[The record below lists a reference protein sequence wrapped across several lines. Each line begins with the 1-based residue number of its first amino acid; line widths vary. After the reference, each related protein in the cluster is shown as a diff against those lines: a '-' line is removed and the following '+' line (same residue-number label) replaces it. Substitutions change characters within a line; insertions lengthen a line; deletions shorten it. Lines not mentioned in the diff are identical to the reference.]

1 MDFNDN
7 AFAEFLQLDDV
18 KAEYVNTLEA
28 KDVIERSK
36 AKPEPEEEITDFDV
50 DDDFDGIDWEAALLN
65 KEFEDEETDEAED
78 DDQSKEKEASD
89 DSEVDGEEDNE
100 PEAVDVDLDTL
111 ITLPNGTSLTIEE
124 LQNGY
129 AEQTAVQEQRAQ
141 VMDMLSKFEAAKA
154 ESSKMMELSL
164 LECDKALQ
172 AYATVDLKRMI
183 KENPAEFAR
192 HHEYIEATKAK
203 RAELVQELQIQ
214 EERNKQAEY
223 EQYVQQC
230 TACRQVLEHDIPEW
244 SNELYQE
251 LMQFAVDSG
260 VSEEDIVKE
269 NRPSFFKMAYKAMKY
284 EKGESLAKK
293 AKVKR
298 VGAPSAVVSSSS
310 TKKSDSLKER
320 KLAAYKQGKLSNAD
334 VFSLIED

>member
-1 MDFNDN
+1 MATFDEN

-18 KAEYVNTLEA
+18 KTEYTNTPEA

-36 AKPEPEEEITDFDV
+36 VKPEPEEEITDFDI
-50 DDDFDGIDWEAALLN
+50 DDNFDDIDWDAALLN
-65 KEFEDEETDEAED
+65 NEFEDEQTKEDED
-78 DDQSKEKEASD
+78 KKEE
-89 DSEVDGEEDNE
+89 GEEDSE
-100 PEAVDVDLDTL
+100 EDGTDEDEHEQEAVDVDLDTV
-111 ITLPNGTSLTIEE
+111 ITLPNGTSLTIEQ

-141 VMDMLSKFEAAKA
+141 VMDMLSAFETTKA
-154 ESSKMMELSL
+154 ESAKMMELSL
-164 LECDKALQ
+164 LECDKALK
-172 AYATVDLKRMI
+172 AYANVDLKRMI
-183 KENPAEFAR
+183 KENPTEFAR

-203 RAELVQELQIQ
+203 RAELVQEIQLQ
-214 EERNKQAEY
+214 EERNKAAEY

-284 EKGESLAKK
+284 EKGESIVKK

-298 VGAPSAVVSSSS
+298 VGAPTAVVSSTS
-310 TKKSDSLKER
+310 TKKSDSVKER
-320 KLAAYKQGKLSNAD
+320 KLAAYKQGKLSNED
-334 VFSLIED
+334 VFGLIED